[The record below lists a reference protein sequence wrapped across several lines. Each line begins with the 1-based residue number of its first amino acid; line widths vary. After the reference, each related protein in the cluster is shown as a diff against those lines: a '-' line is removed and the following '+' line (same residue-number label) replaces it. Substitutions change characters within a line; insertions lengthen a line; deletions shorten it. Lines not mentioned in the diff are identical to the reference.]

1 MVALMDAKVPV
12 LIVSC
17 RPENRKL
24 LLKIFDGLPLNTYC
38 ASSLKQA
45 RETLEL
51 RRCALVFCEERLGDG
66 SYEEFLAELREAKQS
81 TRFVVMLCT
90 GEWDEYLDALR
101 AGADEVLRCPLEP
114 TEVDL
119 ALIHAMRE
127 RSGSSAFARA
137 ESLEIRSMGTVA

>member
-1 MVALMDAKVPV
+1 MVALMDAKVSI

-24 LLKIFDGLPLNTYC
+24 LLKIFDSLPLNTYC

-45 RETLEL
+45 RETQEF
-51 RRCALVFCEERLGDG
+51 RGCAVVFCEERLGDG
-66 SYEEFLAELREAKQS
+66 SYEEFLAELRGAKQT
-81 TRFVVMLCT
+81 TRFVVILCT
-90 GEWDEYLDALR
+90 GEWDECLDALR

-114 TEVDL
+114 TDVDL

-127 RSGSSAFARA
+127 RSGSSTFGKA
-137 ESLEIRSMGTVA
+137 ESLEIRSMGAVA

>member
-1 MVALMDAKVPV
+1 VTCHA
-12 LIVSC
+12 
-17 RPENRKL
+17 ENRKL

-38 ASSLKQA
+38 ATSLRQA

-51 RRCALVFCEERLGDG
+51 RRCAVVFCEERLGDG

-114 TEVDL
+114 TDVDL

-127 RSGSSAFARA
+127 RPGSSTFGKAK
-137 ESLEIRSMGTVA
+137 SSEIRSMGAVA